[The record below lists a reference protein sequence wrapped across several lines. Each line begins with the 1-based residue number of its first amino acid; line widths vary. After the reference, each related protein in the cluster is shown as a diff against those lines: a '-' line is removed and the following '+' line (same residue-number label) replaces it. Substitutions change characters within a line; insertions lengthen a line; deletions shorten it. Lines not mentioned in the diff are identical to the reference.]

1 MIKKN
6 HVQYK
11 LLLIVD
17 TLVTLLF
24 LIDVRGSM
32 IKKNHVQY
40 KLLLTVNASV
50 TLCFVLIMKVITPK

>member
-11 LLLIVD
+11 LLSIID
-17 TLVTLLF
+17 ALVTVLF
-24 LIDVRGSM
+24 LIDVIGSM
-32 IKKNHVQY
+32 IKKNRVQY
-40 KLLLTVNASV
+40 KLLLTVNTSV